1 MDELKIETS
10 FTRKLIAKML
20 QKSIKKRY
28 GYDISINLDSFHAT
42 VVGDVAHIQLS
53 AEADIPTKEITKIL
67 EV

>member
-1 MDELKIETS
+1 MDELKLETT
-10 FTRKLIAKML
+10 FTRRLIAKL
-20 QKSIKKRY
+20 LAKSIKKRY

-42 VVGDVAHIQLS
+42 VVGDTAHISLS